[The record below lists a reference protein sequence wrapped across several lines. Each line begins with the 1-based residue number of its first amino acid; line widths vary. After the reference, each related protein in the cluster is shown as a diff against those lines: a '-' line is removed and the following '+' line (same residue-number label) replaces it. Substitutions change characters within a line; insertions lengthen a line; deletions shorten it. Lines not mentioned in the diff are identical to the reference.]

1 MLLDINVYTQQIQQG
16 TGENAKICE
25 GKRSIERYYLQLAK
39 INEKISKDLAFDV
52 VVQNARE
59 REYNPVTDYL
69 DHVGKNVAPTYIDRL
84 ATTYLRPED
93 EINFSKTNQLY
104 TMRC

>member
-1 MLLDINVYTQQIQQG
+1 MTKLKKLDANELMARLNAVPRTSPDAFRYNVYTQQIQQG

-69 DHVGKNVAPTYIDRL
+69 DHVGKKCRS
-84 ATTYLRPED
+84 YLYR
-93 EINFSKTNQLY
+93 
-104 TMRC
+104 